1 LTALFGR
8 EQEAALA
15 VSLLRRDDVRLL
27 TLTGPGGVGKTRL
40 AIKIADEAAEL
51 FRDGVRF
58 VSLAAMT
65 ADDLVAITIA
75 HAFGLVG
82 AGDIPVLDT
91 LTAYLRDAD
100 LLLIVDNLEH
110 VLEAAPLLTV
120 LLGECPR
127 LKILA
132 TSRTLLR
139 LAGEQALPVPPLGM
153 PEPSSETLY
162 EEITD
167 SAAVALF
174 VNRARAVSPW
184 FDLTAESAPVV
195 AEICRYVDGL
205 PLAIELAAAQIRVL
219 APLQLLERVRAHLP
233 LPLIGPRDVPA
244 RLRSVRDAVA
254 WSYGL
259 LTADEQS
266 LFRCLGVFVGGFGL
280 NAAECVI
287 RASGVQKDETARRQ
301 DGKTAS
307 SAHDV
312 RLTTHDSMFDGLIS
326 LVDKS
331 LVKQEPCEGEP
342 WVGEPRYSMLETI
355 RSFALDQLIGSGE
368 EDAVRGAH
376 AEWCLSLAEG
386 TPQATFLPGGQQELW
401 RLEVEHANL
410 RATLNWLDRRGDH
423 DRLLHMATAL
433 GRFWFL
439 HGHYDEG
446 RSWLERA
453 LSNFQGVAPL
463 ARAQAQYEL
472 GQLHY
477 VQGERECGEALL
489 EKSIDI
495 LREHD
500 DVLPLTG
507 ALLWKAWTAIFR
519 GDYDQAERDLE
530 EAIGRAATIP
540 DPAVAASAT
549 SRVLSNLGVVA
560 HERGDLEIARA
571 RHERALHTCRELGDI
586 IGVIRSLHDLGDV
599 ACDQTDYTGA
609 IASYRECLTL
619 QGNRMH
625 PLVVVNVLARSALA
639 AAAWGQPERAARLLG
654 AAETARARFRLG
666 VELPAERAAHMRAVA
681 LVRLALGEENLR
693 AAWQAGRRLPLATA
707 IAEVQ
712 ALARPAAAAAG
723 DIDRPSSGLS
733 PREEEVLRLLVA
745 GQSDREIAATLFIS
759 VRTAEGHVSRVLAKL
774 EAPSRADAVRIAIA
788 SGLTAGPHPPK

>member
-1 LTALFGR
+1 MPLTALFGR

-40 AIKIADEAAEL
+40 AIKIADEVAEL

-58 VSLAAMT
+58 VSLAAVT
-65 ADDLVAITIA
+65 ADDQVAITIA

-195 AEICRYVDGL
+195 AEICRHVDGL

-233 LPLIGPRDVPA
+233 LPLTGPRDVPV

-280 NAAECVI
+280 NAAEVVS
-287 RASGVQKDETARRQ
+287 RESRDVSNE
-301 DGKTAS
+301 TAS
-307 SAHDV
+307 SSHDS
-312 RLTTHDSMFDGLIS
+312 RLTTHDSMLDGLIS
-326 LVDKS
+326 LVEKS
-331 LVKQEPCEGEP
+331 LVKQEPWEGES

-368 EDAVRGAH
+368 EDAVRDAH

-386 TPQATFLPGGQQELW
+386 TLQATFLPGGQQELW

-423 DRLLHMATAL
+423 DRLLHLATAL

-453 LSNFQGVAPL
+453 LSNSQGAAPL

-489 EKSIDI
+489 EKSIDV

-507 ALLWKAWTAIFR
+507 ALIWKAWTAIFR

-530 EAIGRAATIP
+530 EAIGWAATVP

-560 HERGDLEIARA
+560 HERGDLETARA
-571 RHERALHTCRELGDI
+571 RHERALHTCRELGDV

-654 AAETARARFRLG
+654 AAETARERFRLG

-712 ALARPAAAAAG
+712 ALALPAAAAGA
-723 DIDRPSSGLS
+723 IDRPSSGLS

-745 GQSDREIAATLFIS
+745 GQSDREIASKLFIS

-774 EAPSRADAVRIAIA
+774 EAPSRADAVRIATA
-788 SGLTAGPHPPK
+788 SGLTAGLHRPK